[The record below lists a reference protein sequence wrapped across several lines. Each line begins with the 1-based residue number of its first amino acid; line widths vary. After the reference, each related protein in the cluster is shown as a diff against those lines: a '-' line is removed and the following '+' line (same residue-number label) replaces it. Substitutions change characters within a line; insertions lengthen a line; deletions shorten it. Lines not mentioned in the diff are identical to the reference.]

1 MERSAQEIREEMAR
15 ILGVPVSD
23 NIENIDE
30 HGIEYGLDDEGL
42 DRIEELRRELEEAIR
57 AGRLEPQPSNEQ
69 DENQPDPEPEPVKT
83 PEQLA
88 EERFDNFTTL
98 MDNIR
103 NADGMSDQRQAE
115 IDSRRQELRNETRPV
130 VVEELREEVANL
142 EKDKIEFDEMTRA
155 ALENARKEATEMQ
168 QESEKAYNDKLVEF
182 LNRKNTIERKLK
194 AMRERGLTPEKLAIA
209 ERSAQKA
216 FDDLN
221 REMSDYQAK
230 HFERRSKLD
239 EYIKY
244 IENSIGVKYADVKY
258 EEPEQDNN
266 GNPAPQQTDNGKGND
281 GEPPVPPVPP
291 AGGEGKGKDGE
302 GDGKDKDV
310 DNGNPPPPAGGDGK
324 GKDDEGD
331 GKDKD
336 GDNGNPPPAGGDGK
350 GKDDEGDGKD
360 KDGNNGNPPPPAGG
374 DGKGKDG
381 EGDGK
386 DKDGDNGNPPTPPVP
401 PVGGDGKGK
410 DDDDDKGKGK
420 DNPPQKPE
428 YKVGKVRGFFLNV
441 VQAILKKIKN
451 PDGVLG
457 RFFGGIESTLLLG
470 AQETLPTGKP
480 EETKTPNPTKAAEPT
495 KNPDSSKAPEQEDD
509 IEKLATLDDCE
520 WARDQLKKLTDSQ
533 MDKNSLIYKIME
545 DEYRKLVSENSKL
558 AEQGQDKADEHLQ
571 KMIEELEIPIVE
583 KEGKDT
589 EFQNVLYYR
598 ISQKV
603 LDMAEEKGV
612 SLEDAQGD
620 RVIDDIYEDLEK
632 IHLQEKT
639 NEASRQAAENQQ
651 QGDEQKPKQPEGKE
665 APTDDQEK

>member
-291 AGGEGKGKDGE
+291 AGGEGKGKD
-302 GDGKDKDV
+302 
-310 DNGNPPPPAGGDGK
+310 
-324 GKDDEGD
+324 DEGD

-336 GDNGNPPPAGGDGK
+336 GD
-350 GKDDEGDGKD
+350 
-360 KDGNNGNPPPPAGG
+360 NGNPPPPAGG

-428 YKVGKVRGFFLNV
+428 YKVGKVRGFFLKV

>member
-15 ILGVPVSD
+15 ILGVPVND

-216 FDDLN
+216 LDDLN

-230 HFERRSKLD
+230 HFERRSRLD

-244 IENSIGVKYADVKY
+244 IENSIGVKYADVRY
-258 EEPEQDNN
+258 EAPEQDNN
-266 GNPAPQQTDNGKGND
+266 GNPAPQQTDNGKGNG
-281 GEPPVPPVPP
+281 GEPPVPP
-291 AGGEGKGKDGE
+291 A
-302 GDGKDKDV
+302 
-310 DNGNPPPPAGGDGK
+310 
-324 GKDDEGD
+324 
-331 GKDKD
+331 
-336 GDNGNPPPAGGDGK
+336 
-350 GKDDEGDGKD
+350 
-360 KDGNNGNPPPPAGG
+360 PPAGG

-386 DKDGDNGNPPTPPVP
+386 DKDGDNGNPPTPPTP
-401 PVGGDGKGK
+401 PAGGDGKGKDGEGDGKDKNGDNGNPPTPPAPPAGGDGKGK

-428 YKVGKVRGFFLNV
+428 YKVGKVRGFFLKI

-520 WARDQLKKLTDSQ
+520 WARDQLKKLSSSQ

-583 KEGKDT
+583 KEGADT
-589 EFQNVLYYR
+589 AFQNVLYYR

-612 SLEDAQGD
+612 SLEDAKGD

-639 NEASRQAAENQQ
+639 NEASRKAAENQQ

-665 APTDDQEK
+665 APTEDQEK

>member
-302 GDGKDKDV
+302 GDGKDKD
-310 DNGNPPPPAGGDGK
+310 
-324 GKDDEGD
+324 
-331 GKDKD
+331 
-336 GDNGNPPPAGGDGK
+336 
-350 GKDDEGDGKD
+350 
-360 KDGNNGNPPPPAGG
+360 
-374 DGKGKDG
+374 
-381 EGDGK
+381 
-386 DKDGDNGNPPTPPVP
+386 GDNGNPPTPPVP
-401 PVGGDGKGK
+401 PVGGDRKGK

-428 YKVGKVRGFFLNV
+428 YKVGKVRGFFLKV

>member
-302 GDGKDKDV
+302 GDGKDKD
-310 DNGNPPPPAGGDGK
+310 GD
-324 GKDDEGD
+324 
-331 GKDKD
+331 
-336 GDNGNPPPAGGDGK
+336 
-350 GKDDEGDGKD
+350 
-360 KDGNNGNPPPPAGG
+360 NGNPPPPAGG

-401 PVGGDGKGK
+401 PVGGDRKGK

-428 YKVGKVRGFFLNV
+428 YKVGKVRGFFLKV

>member
-281 GEPPVPPVPP
+281 GEPPVPPVSP

-302 GDGKDKDV
+302 GDGKDKD
-310 DNGNPPPPAGGDGK
+310 GD
-324 GKDDEGD
+324 
-331 GKDKD
+331 
-336 GDNGNPPPAGGDGK
+336 
-350 GKDDEGDGKD
+350 
-360 KDGNNGNPPPPAGG
+360 NGNPPPPAGG

-428 YKVGKVRGFFLNV
+428 YKVGKVRGFFLKV

-545 DEYRKLVSENSKL
+545 DEYRKVVSENSKL

-665 APTDDQEK
+665 PPTDDQEK

>member
-1 MERSAQEIREEMAR
+1 M
-15 ILGVPVSD
+15 
-23 NIENIDE
+23 
-30 HGIEYGLDDEGL
+30 
-42 DRIEELRRELEEAIR
+42 
-57 AGRLEPQPSNEQ
+57 
-69 DENQPDPEPEPVKT
+69 
-83 PEQLA
+83 
-88 EERFDNFTTL
+88 
-98 MDNIR
+98 
-103 NADGMSDQRQAE
+103 
-115 IDSRRQELRNETRPV
+115 
-130 VVEELREEVANL
+130 
-142 EKDKIEFDEMTRA
+142 
-155 ALENARKEATEMQ
+155 
-168 QESEKAYNDKLVEF
+168 
-182 LNRKNTIERKLK
+182 
-194 AMRERGLTPEKLAIA
+194 
-209 ERSAQKA
+209 
-216 FDDLN
+216 
-221 REMSDYQAK
+221 
-230 HFERRSKLD
+230 
-239 EYIKY
+239 
-244 IENSIGVKYADVKY
+244 
-258 EEPEQDNN
+258 
-266 GNPAPQQTDNGKGND
+266 
-281 GEPPVPPVPP
+281 
-291 AGGEGKGKDGE
+291 
-302 GDGKDKDV
+302 
-310 DNGNPPPPAGGDGK
+310 
-324 GKDDEGD
+324 
-331 GKDKD
+331 
-336 GDNGNPPPAGGDGK
+336 
-350 GKDDEGDGKD
+350 
-360 KDGNNGNPPPPAGG
+360 
-374 DGKGKDG
+374 
-381 EGDGK
+381 
-386 DKDGDNGNPPTPPVP
+386 
-401 PVGGDGKGK
+401 
-410 DDDDDKGKGK
+410 
-420 DNPPQKPE
+420 
-428 YKVGKVRGFFLNV
+428 
-441 VQAILKKIKN
+441 KKIKN

-603 LDMAEEKGV
+603 LDMAEAKGV

>member
-291 AGGEGKGKDGE
+291 AGGEGKGKDDE
-302 GDGKDKDV
+302 GDGKDKDG

-336 GDNGNPPPAGGDGK
+336 GDNGNPPP
-350 GKDDEGDGKD
+350 
-360 KDGNNGNPPPPAGG
+360 
-374 DGKGKDG
+374 
-381 EGDGK
+381 
-386 DKDGDNGNPPTPPVP
+386 PPVP

-410 DDDDDKGKGK
+410 DDDDDKEKGK

-428 YKVGKVRGFFLNV
+428 YKVGKVRGFFLKV

>member
-230 HFERRSKLD
+230 HFERK
-239 EYIKY
+239 
-244 IENSIGVKYADVKY
+244 
-258 EEPEQDNN
+258 
-266 GNPAPQQTDNGKGND
+266 
-281 GEPPVPPVPP
+281 
-291 AGGEGKGKDGE
+291 
-302 GDGKDKDV
+302 
-310 DNGNPPPPAGGDGK
+310 
-324 GKDDEGD
+324 
-331 GKDKD
+331 
-336 GDNGNPPPAGGDGK
+336 
-350 GKDDEGDGKD
+350 
-360 KDGNNGNPPPPAGG
+360 
-374 DGKGKDG
+374 
-381 EGDGK
+381 
-386 DKDGDNGNPPTPPVP
+386 
-401 PVGGDGKGK
+401 
-410 DDDDDKGKGK
+410 
-420 DNPPQKPE
+420 
-428 YKVGKVRGFFLNV
+428 
-441 VQAILKKIKN
+441 
-451 PDGVLG
+451 
-457 RFFGGIESTLLLG
+457 
-470 AQETLPTGKP
+470 
-480 EETKTPNPTKAAEPT
+480 
-495 KNPDSSKAPEQEDD
+495 
-509 IEKLATLDDCE
+509 
-520 WARDQLKKLTDSQ
+520 
-533 MDKNSLIYKIME
+533 
-545 DEYRKLVSENSKL
+545 
-558 AEQGQDKADEHLQ
+558 
-571 KMIEELEIPIVE
+571 
-583 KEGKDT
+583 
-589 EFQNVLYYR
+589 
-598 ISQKV
+598 
-603 LDMAEEKGV
+603 
-612 SLEDAQGD
+612 
-620 RVIDDIYEDLEK
+620 
-632 IHLQEKT
+632 
-639 NEASRQAAENQQ
+639 
-651 QGDEQKPKQPEGKE
+651 
-665 APTDDQEK
+665 

>member
-291 AGGEGKGKDGE
+291 AGGEGKGKD
-302 GDGKDKDV
+302 
-310 DNGNPPPPAGGDGK
+310 
-324 GKDDEGD
+324 DEGD

-336 GDNGNPPPAGGDGK
+336 GD
-350 GKDDEGDGKD
+350 
-360 KDGNNGNPPPPAGG
+360 NGNPPPPAGG

-410 DDDDDKGKGK
+410 DDDDDKEKGK

-428 YKVGKVRGFFLNV
+428 YKVGKVRGFFLKV

>member
-69 DENQPDPEPEPVKT
+69 GENQPDPEPEPVKT

-302 GDGKDKDV
+302 GDGKDKD
-310 DNGNPPPPAGGDGK
+310 GD
-324 GKDDEGD
+324 
-331 GKDKD
+331 
-336 GDNGNPPPAGGDGK
+336 
-350 GKDDEGDGKD
+350 
-360 KDGNNGNPPPPAGG
+360 NGNPPPPAGG

-428 YKVGKVRGFFLNV
+428 YKVGKVRGFFLKV

>member
-115 IDSRRQELRNETRPV
+115 IDSIRQELRNETRPV

-291 AGGEGKGKDGE
+291 AGGEGKGKD
-302 GDGKDKDV
+302 
-310 DNGNPPPPAGGDGK
+310 
-324 GKDDEGD
+324 DEGD

-336 GDNGNPPPAGGDGK
+336 GD
-350 GKDDEGDGKD
+350 
-360 KDGNNGNPPPPAGG
+360 NGNPPPPAGG

-410 DDDDDKGKGK
+410 DDDDDKEKGK

-428 YKVGKVRGFFLNV
+428 YKVGKVRGFFLKV

>member
-302 GDGKDKDV
+302 GDGKDKD
-310 DNGNPPPPAGGDGK
+310 GD
-324 GKDDEGD
+324 
-331 GKDKD
+331 
-336 GDNGNPPPAGGDGK
+336 
-350 GKDDEGDGKD
+350 
-360 KDGNNGNPPPPAGG
+360 NGNPPPPAGG

-428 YKVGKVRGFFLNV
+428 YKVGKVRGFFLKV

>member
-302 GDGKDKDV
+302 GDGKDKD
-310 DNGNPPPPAGGDGK
+310 
-324 GKDDEGD
+324 
-331 GKDKD
+331 
-336 GDNGNPPPAGGDGK
+336 
-350 GKDDEGDGKD
+350 
-360 KDGNNGNPPPPAGG
+360 
-374 DGKGKDG
+374 
-381 EGDGK
+381 
-386 DKDGDNGNPPTPPVP
+386 GDNGNPPTPPVP

-428 YKVGKVRGFFLNV
+428 YKVGKVRGFFLKV

>member
-266 GNPAPQQTDNGKGND
+266 GNPPPQQTDNGKGND

-291 AGGEGKGKDGE
+291 AGGE
-302 GDGKDKDV
+302 
-310 DNGNPPPPAGGDGK
+310 
-324 GKDDEGD
+324 
-331 GKDKD
+331 
-336 GDNGNPPPAGGDGK
+336 
-350 GKDDEGDGKD
+350 
-360 KDGNNGNPPPPAGG
+360 
-374 DGKGKDG
+374 GKGKDG

-428 YKVGKVRGFFLNV
+428 YKVGKVRGFFLKV

>member
-291 AGGEGKGKDGE
+291 AGG
-302 GDGKDKDV
+302 
-310 DNGNPPPPAGGDGK
+310 DGK

-336 GDNGNPPPAGGDGK
+336 GD
-350 GKDDEGDGKD
+350 
-360 KDGNNGNPPPPAGG
+360 NGNPPPPAGG

-428 YKVGKVRGFFLNV
+428 YKVGKVRGFFLKV

>member
-291 AGGEGKGKDGE
+291 AGGEGKGKDDE
-302 GDGKDKDV
+302 GDGKDKDG

-324 GKDDEGD
+324 GKDD
-331 GKDKD
+331 
-336 GDNGNPPPAGGDGK
+336 
-350 GKDDEGDGKD
+350 
-360 KDGNNGNPPPPAGG
+360 
-374 DGKGKDG
+374 

-410 DDDDDKGKGK
+410 DDDDDKEKGK

-428 YKVGKVRGFFLNV
+428 YKVGKVRGFFLKV